1 MLNRLRAFLCAVVF
15 LLISV
20 ALYGGMAASLSAQG
34 PRGSYHR
41 AKPLVTG
48 SGLNTGTASFE
59 GNFTTIETPMGTLA
73 LARQANCSLLLAT
86 GTYAINGSGA
96 LSYSETGLTPDYEQI
111 LHHDAEL
118 TTTAD
123 VFSKGCALQP
133 SLGFGSAD
141 GIIVGTT
148 TSGISVFAYV
158 GPTYPNLVNGIY
170 ILSGETSFSLT
181 SFQDSS
187 AGLVTAAD
195 LNKDGNG
202 DLVISNSSLASGAY
216 VTVLLGN
223 SDGTFQNGVSYNIG
237 GNYSVAA
244 TIDDVTGDGI
254 PDIVAVSGDQQITVL
269 PGKGDGTFGTAVSF
283 AAPLLPGYTSANEP
297 PITNLITADLRGLGR
312 RDLIASNG
320 LVLLNNGS
328 GTFAAAAAPAFPYLV
343 DNLSNGPFIATGDVN
358 NDGKPDLVV
367 SENGAISV
375 WLGNGDGTF
384 TQGQSYTSIA
394 SDGHITV
401 ADLDGD
407 GNADIYVGLGGGA
420 FYGGNDDDPNLS
432 YALMGRGDGTFAG
445 SATTDSAGYT
455 GTNLADVNGDGVPDL
470 IAPGASYGQT
480 GTSPNFTVQLGTGK
494 GTFATGSTITAPS
507 SFVLGGNTITGA
519 NTATPQAYA
528 VGDVNGDGKPDF
540 VYAINN
546 LPFDN
551 NLYLLATPV
560 YFVTLNNGNGTFPTP
575 TPVAFPQI
583 APAGQFDNSAT
594 VSSVQITNFKSG
606 GPAGLIF
613 VYNEIA
619 GGASA
624 TYNQGFAVLPGN
636 GNGTFGSPVIT
647 STYSSANSPST
658 ALPPQIVAIAD
669 LNKDGNPD
677 LVVLVQSFSV
687 ATGATTQ
694 LNIFLGNGDGSFKAP
709 IPITL
714 SANVYG
720 IPVVADFNK
729 DGKLDLA
736 FVTEDSSGQAAFAVA
751 LGNGDGT
758 FATPVLSNLFGGD
771 AVRSAGL
778 AAADFNGDGN
788 IDLALIDS
796 AAFSGI
802 FYGNGDGTFTSVSSN
817 GNLVPKDL
825 INVAAG
831 FPAVGVDLNGD
842 GKPDVLAGNVALLN
856 IYGSSPTSLSSST
869 TSLTASA
876 TTVTPGTSVTFTG
889 TIAAAAGASGAPTG
903 SVTFMDGATTL
914 GTVTL
919 SSGTAAYSTSALAA
933 GTHNIAALYGG
944 DANFSGSTSSTVTVT
959 VTTAAQISTTTS
971 LSASATTA
979 VTGTSLTFT
988 AQVAAASGSTVPSG
1002 TVNFTDGSTAIGSGT
1017 LNASGAATFTTS
1029 TLAAGMHTIAAQ
1041 YAGGNGFAASMSS
1054 SITVTIS
1061 VPTPDFSLSISPASG
1076 SETGSS
1082 SATTTL
1088 TVTPSNGFNA
1098 SVSFACSGLPAGLS
1112 CSFNPSTVTPA
1123 GAAATTMVT
1132 FSGTA
1137 SALNH
1142 PEATNRGGSLL
1153 LSMLGLGGILLLR
1166 LRRARSLFYTLSL
1179 LVLGMATVMGGM
1191 TACGGGGSSGGGSQ
1205 TSTVT
1210 ITATS
1215 GTTSHTTTYSLTAS
1229 K

>member
-1 MLNRLRAFLCAVVF
+1 MLHRLRAFPCAAVVF
-15 LLISV
+15 LIS
-20 ALYGGMAASLSAQG
+20 ATLFGGMAASLSAQAPG
-34 PRGSYHR
+34 GSYHR
-41 AKPLVTG
+41 ARPLVTG

-59 GNFTTIETPMGTLA
+59 GNFTTIETPTGTLA
-73 LARQANCSLLLAT
+73 LARQANCSLVLAT

-96 LSYSETGLTPDYEQI
+96 LSYSETGLTPDYEQV

-133 SLGFGSAD
+133 PLGSGSAD
-141 GIIVGTT
+141 GIFVGTT

-170 ILSGETSFSLT
+170 ILSGESSFSLT

-223 SDGTFQNGVSYNIG
+223 ADGTFQNGVSYNIG

-297 PITNLITADLRGLGR
+297 PIMNLITADLRGLGR

-320 LVLLNNGS
+320 LVFLNNGS
-328 GTFAAAAAPAFPYLV
+328 GTFAATAAPAFPYLV
-343 DNLSNGPFIATGDVN
+343 DNLSSNGPFIATGDVN

-367 SENGAISV
+367 SENEALSV

-407 GNADIYVGLGGGA
+407 GNADIYVGLGGGG
-420 FYGGNDDDPNLS
+420 FYGGNDDYPNLS

-445 SATTDSAGYT
+445 SAATDSAGYT

-470 IAPGASYGQT
+470 IAPGATYGQT
-480 GTSPNFTVQLGTGK
+480 GASPNFTVELGTGK

-546 LPFDN
+546 LPYN
-551 NLYLLATPV
+551 NNSNLLATPV

-594 VSSVQITNFKSG
+594 VSSVQITNFKRG

-613 VYNEIA
+613 VYNEVA

-624 TYNQGFAVLPGN
+624 TYNQGFAALPGN

-647 STYSSANSPST
+647 STYSSANPPTT
-658 ALPPQIVAIAD
+658 AGSSQIVAIAD
-669 LNKDGNPD
+669 FNGDGNPD
-677 LVVLVQSFSV
+677 LVVLVTSFSI

-694 LNIFLGNGDGSFKAP
+694 LNVFLGNGDGSFKAP
-709 IPITL
+709 VPITL
-714 SANVYG
+714 SANVYA

-736 FVTEDSSGQAAFAVA
+736 FVTEDSSSQAALAVA

-817 GNLVPKDL
+817 GNVVPKDL

-842 GKPDVLAGNVALLN
+842 GKPDVVAGNVALLN
-856 IYGSSPTSLSSST
+856 IYGSSPIALSSST
-869 TSLTASA
+869 TSLTASE
-876 TTVTPGTSVTFTG
+876 TTVTPGTSVKFTA
-889 TIAAAAGASGAPTG
+889 TVAAAGGTGTPTG
-903 SVTFMDGATTL
+903 SVTFMDGTTTL
-914 GTVTL
+914 GTATL
-919 SSGTAAYSTSALAA
+919 SSGTATYSTSALAA
-933 GTHNIAALYGG
+933 GTHAIAALYGG

-959 VTTAAQISTTTS
+959 VTTAAQTSTTTS
-971 LSASATTA
+971 LTASATSA

-1002 TVNFTDGSTAIGSGT
+1002 TVNFTDSGAAIGSGT
-1017 LNASGAATFTTS
+1017 LNASGTASFATS
-1029 TLAAGMHTIAAQ
+1029 TLAAGTHTIGAQ

-1054 SITVTIS
+1054 SVTVTIS

-1076 SETGSS
+1076 TESGSS

-1098 SVSFACSGLPAGLS
+1098 SVSFACSGLPSGVS
-1112 CSFNPSTVTPA
+1112 CGFNPSTVTPA
-1123 GAAATTMVT
+1123 GAAATTTVT
-1132 FSGTA
+1132 FSGSATA
-1137 SALNH
+1137 MNH
-1142 PEATNRGGSLL
+1142 PAARNRGASLL
-1153 LSMLGLGGILLLR
+1153 LSMLGLGGMLLLG
-1166 LRRARSLFYTLSL
+1166 LRRGRSIFNVVGL
-1179 LVLGMATVMGGM
+1179 LVLGMAAMAAGM
-1191 TACGGGGSSGGGSQ
+1191 TACGGGGSGGGGSQ

-1215 GTTSHTTTYSLTAS
+1215 GATSHTTTYSLTTS